1 MDPLIKDLLTPL
13 RQLNEKCGYE
23 SCPAVREGWINVHIS
38 PHSHAELGYMN
49 TFDGHYTGTD
59 DFFAPS
65 RVNMRRILDAT
76 ISELWVDKERKF
88 TLSDSEMPYFF
99 YWWSRRHDT
108 VRRMVYELIRQGRLM
123 IVGGGWGMADE
134 ASTYYQSVID
144 SYTYS
149 LRKINATFLS
159 CGRPLV
165 AWQADT
171 FGHSREYA
179 SLMAQMGYDGLFIN
193 PISFDDE
200 IIRMDRKGLDFLWR
214 GSDDL
219 GPKTDIY
226 THKLFDGYW
235 SPPGFCFDSMCSDPL
250 LITSDSFFNNIDER
264 VELFVRSIR
273 DRQAPS
279 YSTKQVLVMM
289 GKRLGYFNA
298 KIWFE
303 NIDKLINNV
312 NTKTYKDGDQI
323 HVMYSTPA
331 CYLKS
336 VYEENPVLET
346 KQDDFFPYAY
356 DKNSYLSGM
365 YTSRPTFKYLV
376 REANI
381 FLQISKQLQV
391 LGNLGNN
398 DALFEEFQWIMGVSQ
413 DHNVISG
420 AMRPHVQSY
429 YTKKLYL
436 AVQRSTLLIEE
447 AFNKIRG
454 SPKTMEYRLCFFNHS
469 ACPNTEK
476 TTFHI
481 IVYNPL
487 AWSVTMPIRL
497 PILNK
502 MYDVFDPKG
511 DKVKAVA
518 MIIPEQAKKIP
529 NRRSNAVTELVFIAK
544 LPALGF
550 KSFYVDES
558 ESQRRKKSIIK
569 KINKNIPKKYFIR
582 QTSVDNATY
591 FNDEENNYY
600 KEIKSNRNDYGNTSN
615 ISLDKDVMIPK
626 RIETVDFN
634 NDTTTH
640 RNSFDNK
647 DDLYPSYEAKDRYL
661 YGESTERFISNK
673 YIQINLNEYR
683 KVSSLNLSNGI
694 NIDLDIQFYFYA
706 SDDPVQ
712 LNSTKRNPGAYIFR
726 PMDNQPEPI
735 IDNFETKVYK
745 SHILQEIHSKYSDYA
760 SFVLRLY
767 SDSPVLEVDWIIG
780 PVPISDNLGK
790 DVFIRYMTNLE
801 NNGVF
806 YTDANGRQT
815 IKRIRNKRALY
826 EPYNLD
832 QVAGNYY
839 PVTSRIYMED
849 LKKNLRFSIFNDRS
863 QGGASLQDGSIDLM
877 IHRRILTD
885 DSGVQTYLNE
895 TDNDDGII
903 VRGTH
908 YLYLTKSDF
917 KRNRLFEKKFIKE
930 SELRPQIIVSR
941 ISQMTD
947 KKKWLGYKNQFSG
960 LKTKLPFG
968 VHILT
973 LQKWDDHK
981 LLLRLENYLEN
992 IDVVYN
998 RIKKVFLRD
1007 LFVDIK
1013 LNKVLETN
1021 LSANMELGD
1030 WVRLLWRTN
1039 GSFVKNFNEFYGS
1052 DKIEFR
1058 NDVPGSIDDVDLNKE
1073 VTLIPQQI
1081 RTFLIDFVYLT

>member
-1 MDPLIKDLLTPL
+1 
-13 RQLNEKCGYE
+13 
-23 SCPAVREGWINVHIS
+23 
-38 PHSHAELGYMN
+38 
-49 TFDGHYTGTD
+49 
-59 DFFAPS
+59 
-65 RVNMRRILDAT
+65 MRRILDAT
-76 ISELWVDKERKF
+76 ISELWADKERKF
-88 TLSDSEMPYFF
+88 TLSDSELPYFF
-99 YWWSRRHDT
+99 NWWSRRHDT

-200 IIRMDRKGLDFLWR
+200 IIRMDRKALDFVWR

-219 GPKTDIY
+219 GPETDIY

-250 LITSDSFFNNIDER
+250 FITSDTFFSNVDER
-264 VELFVRSIR
+264 VDLFVKSIR

-279 YSTKQVLVMM
+279 YNTKQVLVMM

-303 NIDKLINNV
+303 NIDKLIDNV
-312 NTKTYKDGDQI
+312 NKKSYKDGDQI
-323 HVMYSTPA
+323 NVMYSTPA

-346 KQDDFFPYAY
+346 KQDDFLPYAY
-356 DKNSYLSGM
+356 DKYSYLSGM

-381 FLQISKQLQV
+381 FLQMSKQLQV

-398 DALFEEFQWIMGVSQ
+398 DALFEEFMWIMGVSQ
-413 DHNVISG
+413 DHNIISG
-420 AMRPHVQSY
+420 AMRPHVLSF

-454 SPKTMEYRLCFFNHS
+454 CPKTTEYRLCFFNHS

-476 TTFHI
+476 STFHI
-481 IVYNPL
+481 MVYNPL
-487 AWSVTMPIRL
+487 AWSVTMPVRL

-511 DKVKAVA
+511 DKMKAVA
-518 MIIPEQAKKIP
+518 MKIPEQVKKIP
-529 NRRSNAVTELVFIAK
+529 NRRSKAVTELVFMAK

-550 KSFYVDES
+550 KSYFVDET
-558 ESQRRKKSIIK
+558 ETLRRKKSIIK
-569 KINKNIPKKYFIR
+569 KINKKTQKKYFIR
-582 QTSVDNATY
+582 QTARDNATY

-600 KEIKSNRNDYGNTSN
+600 KEIKSMNNISNINAADDYNDIVVPTRTETPDFINYINDKMTTQNDDVTTDKSIIKDTILEDDSNRNYME
-615 ISLDKDVMIPK
+615 KEK
-626 RIETVDFN
+626 
-634 NDTTTH
+634 
-640 RNSFDNK
+640 
-647 DDLYPSYEAKDRYL
+647 YL
-661 YGESTERFISNK
+661 FEESTESFIRNK

-694 NIDLDIQFYFYA
+694 NINLDLQFYFYV
-706 SDDPVQ
+706 SDDPLQ
-712 LNSTKRNPGAYIFR
+712 LNNTKRSPGAYIFR
-726 PMDNQPEPI
+726 PMDNEPEPI
-735 IDNFETKVYK
+735 IDNFETKIYK
-745 SHILQEIHSKYSDYA
+745 SYILEEIHSKYSDYA

-767 SDSPVLEVDWIIG
+767 VDSPVLEVDWIIG
-780 PVPISDNLGK
+780 PVPVSDHLGK
-790 DVFIRYMTNLE
+790 DVFIRYMTDLE

-806 YTDANGRQT
+806 YTDANGRQMV
-815 IKRIRNKRALY
+815 KRIRNKRALY

-832 QVAGNYY
+832 HVAGNFY

-849 LKKNLRFSIFNDRS
+849 TKKNLRLSIFNDRS

-877 IHRRILTD
+877 VHRRILTD

-895 TDNDDGII
+895 TENDAGII

-908 YLYLTKSDF
+908 YLYLTKADF
-917 KRNRLFEKKFIKE
+917 KQNRLFEKKFLKE
-930 SELRPQIIVSR
+930 TELKPQIIVSK

-947 KKKWLGYKNQFSG
+947 KTYWLKYKNQFSG

-973 LQKWDDHK
+973 LQQWDQHT

-992 IDVVYN
+992 IDVVAN
-998 RIKKVFLRD
+998 RIKRIFLRD
-1007 LFVDIK
+1007 LFVNVK
-1013 LNKVLETN
+1013 LKKVSETN
-1021 LSANMELGD
+1021 LSANINLID
-1030 WVRLLWRTN
+1030 WVPLLWRTN
-1039 GSFVKNFNEFYGS
+1039 GTFVKNFNEFYG
-1052 DKIEFR
+1052 DGKIEYS
-1058 NDVPGSIDDVDLNKE
+1058 NDVLGSLEDVDLNKE

-1081 RTFLIDFVYLT
+1081 RTFLIDFVYLF

>member
-1 MDPLIKDLLTPL
+1 MAGWRHAASTTIKDLLTPL
-13 RQLNEKCGYE
+13 PQLNEKCGYE
-23 SCPAVREGWINVHIS
+23 SCPATRTGWINVHIV

-49 TFDGHYTGTD
+49 TFDGYYTGQD

-65 RVNMRRILDAT
+65 KINMRRILDAT
-76 ISELWVDKERKF
+76 ISELWADKERKF
-88 TLSDSEMPYFF
+88 TLSDSELPYFF
-99 YWWSRRHDT
+99 NWWSRRHDT

-200 IIRMDRKGLDFLWR
+200 IIRMDRKALDFVWR

-219 GPKTDIY
+219 GPETDIY

-250 LITSDSFFNNIDER
+250 FITSDTFFSNVDER
-264 VELFVRSIR
+264 VDLFVKSIR

-279 YSTKQVLVMM
+279 YNTKQVLVMM

-303 NIDKLINNV
+303 NIDKLIDNV
-312 NTKTYKDGDQI
+312 NKKSYKDGDQI
-323 HVMYSTPA
+323 NVMYSTPA

-346 KQDDFFPYAY
+346 KQDDFLPYAY
-356 DKNSYLSGM
+356 DKYSYLSGM

-381 FLQISKQLQV
+381 FLQMSKQLQV

-398 DALFEEFQWIMGVSQ
+398 DALFEEFMWIMGVSQ
-413 DHNVISG
+413 DHNIISG
-420 AMRPHVQSY
+420 AMRPHVLSF

-454 SPKTMEYRLCFFNHS
+454 CPKTTEYRLCFFNHS

-476 TTFHI
+476 STFHI

-487 AWSVTMPIRL
+487 AWSVTMPVRL

-511 DKVKAVA
+511 DKMKAVA
-518 MIIPEQAKKIP
+518 MKIPEQVKKIP
-529 NRRSNAVTELVFIAK
+529 NRRSKAVTELVFMAK

-550 KSFYVDES
+550 KSYFVDET
-558 ESQRRKKSIIK
+558 ETLRRKKSIIK
-569 KINKNIPKKYFIR
+569 KINKKTQKKYFIR
-582 QTSVDNATY
+582 QTARDNAT
-591 FNDEENNYY
+591 
-600 KEIKSNRNDYGNTSN
+600 
-615 ISLDKDVMIPK
+615 
-626 RIETVDFN
+626 
-634 NDTTTH
+634 
-640 RNSFDNK
+640 
-647 DDLYPSYEAKDRYL
+647 
-661 YGESTERFISNK
+661 
-673 YIQINLNEYR
+673 QINLNEYR

-694 NIDLDIQFYFYA
+694 NINLDLQFYFYV
-706 SDDPVQ
+706 SDDPLQ
-712 LNSTKRNPGAYIFR
+712 LNNTKRSPGAYIFR
-726 PMDNQPEPI
+726 PMDNEPEPI
-735 IDNFETKVYK
+735 IDNFETKIYK
-745 SHILQEIHSKYSDYA
+745 SYILEEIHSKYSDYA

-767 SDSPVLEVDWIIG
+767 VDSPVLEVDWIIG
-780 PVPISDNLGK
+780 PVPVSDHLGK
-790 DVFIRYMTNLE
+790 DVFIRYMTDLE

-806 YTDANGRQT
+806 YTDANGRQMV
-815 IKRIRNKRALY
+815 KRIRNKRALY

-832 QVAGNYY
+832 HVAGNFY

-849 LKKNLRFSIFNDRS
+849 TKKNLRLSIFNDRS

-877 IHRRILTD
+877 VHRRILTD

-895 TDNDDGII
+895 TENDAGII

-908 YLYLTKSDF
+908 YLYLTKADF
-917 KRNRLFEKKFIKE
+917 KQNRLFEKKFLKE
-930 SELRPQIIVSR
+930 TELKPQIIVSK

-947 KKKWLGYKNQFSG
+947 KTYWLKCKNQFSG

-973 LQKWDDHK
+973 LQQWDQHT

-992 IDVVYN
+992 IDVVAN

-1007 LFVDIK
+1007 LFVNVK
-1013 LNKVLETN
+1013 LKKVSETN
-1021 LSANMELGD
+1021 LSANINLID
-1030 WVRLLWRTN
+1030 WVPLLWRTN
-1039 GSFVKNFNEFYGS
+1039 GTFVKNFNDFYGNG
-1052 DKIEFR
+1052 KIQYS
-1058 NDVPGSIDDVDLNKE
+1058 NDVLGSLEDVDLNKE

-1081 RTFLIDFVYLT
+1081 RTFLIDFVYLF